1 MTHATLLHQSAGGGG
16 LVRNGLVYE
25 ARFDECRN
33 LLKYTQQFD
42 NAAWTKTDCA
52 ITANSVAAPD
62 GTTTADT
69 VTLTVGAA
77 QSLVQSVTTT
87 AATVYT
93 FSIWVKLGTAA
104 DLKYAIYDVTNS
116 ADIVAATA
124 YGATAEWVRYT
135 KTFTTPAGCVSVSIR
150 PVKDAAQDNGETAY
164 LWGAQLELGSAARAY
179 VPTTDKQLLMDY
191 CRPRKNLLLP
201 NQANAC
207 EDGTTT
213 GFAKETT
220 GDAITAEPTGTTAA
234 WQGSYSLKV
243 VTANAAS
250 SEGVYLAL
258 IRDIKPG
265 AAYTTSCYLKGSGTV
280 RINMA
285 ERTDADSAVE
295 SNYSSTVTL
304 TETWTRYSVTG
315 VMNATSRAITIKVIT
330 PTQQAATFYV
340 DGLQLEEGS
349 TATEWTAPPNIG
361 ILGSAIGTTTN
372 DPTITGEGMYFTTDD
387 YILLPE
393 ILSGTSYTVMV
404 AGFSTVEAAIHDLF
418 SNRSSL
424 SSTPVKMI
432 IRVTTDDKP
441 YTIVRDG
448 AGVSSVVTH
457 TTPLGGLPFLLTSV
471 RDGNELRLYNKAT
484 LLGSDSDVK
493 GTITTDLTD
502 IGTGRF
508 FGSNGS
514 PHKGSIYFVAA
525 WNRALSQAEI
535 TRCYNY
541 LKGYL
546 KANRGIELS

>member
-1 MTHATLLHQSAGGGG
+1 LPYFGRG
-16 LVRNGLVYE
+16 LVRNGLVAEY
-25 ARFDECRN
+25 RFDESRN
-33 LLKYTQQFD
+33 LLKYSQQFD
-42 NAAWTKTDCA
+42 NAAWTKADCA

-87 AATVYT
+87 AATAYT

-116 ADIVAATA
+116 ADIVTATA

-164 LWGAQLELGSAARAY
+164 IWGAQLEAGSVATTY
-179 VPTTDKQLLMDY
+179 VKTTDKQLLMDY
-191 CRPRKNLLLP
+191 SRPRKNLLLP
-201 NQANAC
+201 NQANSC
-207 EDGTTT
+207 EGGTTT
-213 GFAKETT
+213 GFVAT
-220 GDAITAEPTGTTAA
+220 GSTITASTEQA

-265 AAYTTSCYLKGSGTV
+265 AAYTASCYLKGSGTV

-404 AGFSTVEAAIHDLF
+404 AGFSTVEAATHDLF

-441 YTIVRDG
+441 YTIVRDD